1 MLVGD
6 DVSSVRNAAGT
17 ILTASPPRPTFLS
30 GLNKSVSYNRGLYAD
45 IHYRFWGLQR
55 RCDRMIICGY
65 GWGDTAISL
74 QLESPAPPQA
84 AGAHRPFLDHGDQPS
99 KLARK
104 RATGGH
110 SAMAFG
116 GLDVGPANRAGLTP
130 LSG

>member
-74 QLESPAPPQA
+74 QLESWLDRAP
-84 AGAHRPFLDHGDQPS
+84 RNNRMVHGDQPS